1 MAGIVLLLNLP
12 AQAADNSGSDD
23 FFRQFERDRF
33 QTDRPTAD
41 PFNQRTVTDQK
52 EPFGADNTLRPQ
64 NTKDDFFS
72 QKQKTSDDP
81 CQVTKSNPVTVGLRD
96 VINALEVPFKSQLIK
111 DYTADFFQ
119 ESRIASLDRQQ
130 RASGEV
136 KVRFDY
142 RGGYRDDV
150 PTVMFHWQYEQPTRQ
165 ELVSDGK
172 TMWVYLP
179 ENNQV
184 IQSDI
189 EMVNQAR
196 ANDPMT
202 FLTGL
207 GNLSRDFQ
215 ISYAQP
221 NQDVAGNYV
230 LDLRPRRTTAMINR
244 MVIVVDRCA
253 AIIKAREE
261 PSSRLNTSYA
271 SLIFPILSTTVY
283 DPNGNSTTIEFS
295 DIRVNRGISAGQ
307 FNFMLPPGVEVV
319 RPTGKE
325 MGF

>member
-1 MAGIVLLLNLP
+1 MAAFLLLATPPVL
-12 AQAADNSGSDD
+12 AADNTSDD

-41 PFNQRTVTDQK
+41 PSATRGTMEQND
-52 EPFGADNTLRPQ
+52 PFARDIQPKVQETG
-64 NTKDDFFS
+64 DDFFKNKS
-72 QKQKTSDDP
+72 GDP

-96 VINALEVPFKSQLIK
+96 VIDALEEPFRKKRIK

-119 ESRIASLDRQQ
+119 ESRIASLDRLQ

-136 KVRFDY
+136 KVLFDY
-142 RGGYRDDV
+142 RSGYRDDV
-150 PTVMFHWQYEQPTRQ
+150 PTVMFHWQYQQPTRQ

-189 EMVNQAR
+189 EMVSQAR
-196 ANDPMT
+196 QNDPMT

-230 LDLRPRRTTAMINR
+230 LDLRPRRTTALINR

-253 AIIKAREE
+253 AIIKARERTQRAE
-261 PSSRLNTSYA
+261 YPA
-271 SLIFPILSTTVY
+271 AEGVFPILSTTVY

-295 DIRVNRGISAGQ
+295 GLRVNRGISAGQ
-307 FNFMLPPGVEVV
+307 FNFIMPPGVEVV